1 MGAAGAGAGAGAGEG
16 AGAGTGALSLPPPQ
30 AARTA
35 LNAAVTP
42 AGASV
47 VRGGGAV
54 GAGAGVSTSQ
64 SAIVVM
70 VVSPGCVDAF
80 QPGHAAIG
88 SQPQSKVHLTSSR
101 NVSGAAPVNRRFDLN
116 PALFQGR
123 SLQAVIVDL
132 DGTMVDTVGDF
143 IAALN
148 LSLAELKR
156 PAVDRAFVERT
167 VGKGSE
173 HLIRSTLQHVGADP
187 ALYDDAWALYQ
198 RHYLAIN
205 GDHSA
210 VYPGVV
216 EGLER
221 MASRGLK
228 LACLTNKPTA
238 FAEPLLRSKGLSG
251 YFAAVFGGDAF
262 ERRKPDPLPLL
273 KTCEA
278 LGSLPA
284 HTLMLG
290 DSSNDA
296 HAARAAG
303 CPVVLVSYGYN
314 HGEPVANARPDRVIA
329 RLDALA

>member
-1 MGAAGAGAGAGAGEG
+1 
-16 AGAGTGALSLPPPQ
+16 L
-30 AARTA
+30 
-35 LNAAVTP
+35 
-42 AGASV
+42 
-47 VRGGGAV
+47 
-54 GAGAGVSTSQ
+54 
-64 SAIVVM
+64 
-70 VVSPGCVDAF
+70 
-80 QPGHAAIG
+80 H
-88 SQPQSKVHLTSSR
+88 
-101 NVSGAAPVNRRFDLN
+101 
-116 PALFQGR
+116 
-123 SLQAVIVDL
+123 AVIVDL

-148 LSLAELKR
+148 SSLGELALA
-156 PAVDRAFVERT
+156 PVDRAFVERT

-173 HLIRSTLQHVGADP
+173 HLIRGCLRHVGAEP
-187 ALYDDAWALYQ
+187 GLYEELWTRYQ

-205 GDHSA
+205 GNHSA

-216 EGLER
+216 DGLER

-228 LACLTNKPTA
+228 LACLTNKPSA
-238 FAEPLLRSKGLSG
+238 FALPLLRAKGLAG
-251 YFAAVFGGDAF
+251 YFDVVFGGDAF

-296 HAARAAG
+296 RAARAAG

-314 HGEPVANARPDRVIA
+314 HGEPVAAVDADEVID
-329 RLDALA
+329 RLDEWISN